1 MVTLALRWMSRR
13 RLQTHKSIEGE
24 AQPPAPFSK
33 IDTCTRRRARCHNVT
48 ECVLCCAA
56 RRIAVCGRWEVSTS
70 KGVVA
75 MTKRDDDAAGEGAT
89 TTAAWVAACTVAL
102 SSFLYAHCWHAVTT
116 FLNRARLR
124 HCG

>member
-1 MVTLALRWMSRR
+1 MVTLGLRWMSRR

-24 AQPPAPFSK
+24 AQPRASFSK

-48 ECVLCCAA
+48 ERVLCCAA
-56 RRIAVCGRWEVSTS
+56 RVLRRVGAGRFSTS